1 MKKLVFLM
9 AALIGGVMALR
20 ARLSPRHSTAPESVA
35 DEAGSEGA
43 SATPEQE

>member
-20 ARLSPRHSTAPESVA
+20 ARLSPRHSTAPEM
-35 DEAGSEGA
+35 AGEETAAEGA
-43 SATPEQE
+43 SSTPEED